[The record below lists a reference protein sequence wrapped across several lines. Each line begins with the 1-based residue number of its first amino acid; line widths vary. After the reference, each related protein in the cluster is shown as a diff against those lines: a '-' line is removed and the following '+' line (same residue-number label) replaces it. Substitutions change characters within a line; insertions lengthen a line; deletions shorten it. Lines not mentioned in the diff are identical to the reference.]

1 MNVKLGHFELLE
13 QIGKGGMAAVY
24 LAYDPSLN
32 RKVAIK
38 LLDEDLAKQDPQF
51 VESFIREAQTAA
63 GINHQNIVQIY
74 FVGEEKGKYYIA
86 MELLAGRS
94 LDEVIK

>member
-51 VESFIREAQTAA
+51 VESFIR
-63 GINHQNIVQIY
+63 
-74 FVGEEKGKYYIA
+74 
-86 MELLAGRS
+86 
-94 LDEVIK
+94 